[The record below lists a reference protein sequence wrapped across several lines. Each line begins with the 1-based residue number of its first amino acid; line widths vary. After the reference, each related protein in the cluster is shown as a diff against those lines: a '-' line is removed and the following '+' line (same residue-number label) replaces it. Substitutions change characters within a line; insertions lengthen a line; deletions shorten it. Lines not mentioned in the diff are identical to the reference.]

1 MNVPLPSYFLL
12 VSAALTSLGCTPAAG
27 TSPQPAPRIVNESE
41 ARPSALLA
49 AQRRVV
55 EVIEADAKEPD
66 SLCLYEAESVAG
78 LRRFLDESEQF
89 VPAPDATP
97 DRSQLIELLRR
108 QSSLLDRLDQEQT
121 ASPSKCRYTE
131 SELRDIAEFVSTMQW
146 LATDQDVVDACTAT
160 LPEKVS
166 PMSFLDILGALSGKD
181 GSSDP
186 SQVPPTESQRRSSAM
201 LRLVW
206 TLLARADVRAMAEI
220 VYPNF
225 RDSELGKMVA
235 ASTARAAEESK
246 RRREEKSA
254 REPK

>member
-1 MNVPLPSYFLL
+1 MIVPLPSFFLL
-12 VSAALTSLGCTPAAG
+12 VGVALMSVACSPAAG
-27 TSPQPAPRIVNESE
+27 TSPQPAPPTSNETKPP
-41 ARPSALLA
+41 PSALLT

-55 EVIEADAKEPD
+55 EVIEAETKEPD
-66 SLCLYEAESVAG
+66 SLCLYEAESVPG
-78 LRRFLDESEQF
+78 LRRFLDESAQF

-108 QSSLLDRLDQEQT
+108 QSSLLDRLDEEQT

-131 SELRDIAEFVSTMQW
+131 SELCDIAEFVSTMQW
-146 LATDQDVVDACTAT
+146 LATDKDVVDACTAT

-166 PMSFLDILGALSGKD
+166 PMSFLDILAALSGKD

-186 SQVPPTESQRRSSAM
+186 SQVPPTESQRRSSAI

-235 ASTARAAEESK
+235 ATTARAAEERK
-246 RRREEKSA
+246 RRRDEKSA